1 MIELIKDSERI
12 RQELVSKNLGEYTG
26 NELVFD
32 PDTGDLIVKPKK
44 DPKPSADATV
54 LDQIAEDG
62 FL

>member
-1 MIELIKDSERI
+1 MKKSSKQI
-12 RQELVSKNLGEYTG
+12 RKELVSKNQGEYTG

-32 PDTGDLIVKPKK
+32 PETGDLMVKARKE
-44 DPKPSADATV
+44 PKPSADATV